1 MSSES
6 RSEMNSPANDD
17 SEKAIRSSRA
27 GGRWIRSLGEDWLVY
42 ELLMP
47 YDRRG
52 PTLVFE
58 SENIVRRVRSYP
70 PNWRDLPD
78 LELFALSWHT

>member
-1 MSSES
+1 
-6 RSEMNSPANDD
+6 
-17 SEKAIRSSRA
+17 
-27 GGRWIRSLGEDWLVY
+27 
-42 ELLMP
+42 MP

-70 PNWRDLPD
+70 SNWRELPD
-78 LELFALSWHT
+78 MELFALSWHT